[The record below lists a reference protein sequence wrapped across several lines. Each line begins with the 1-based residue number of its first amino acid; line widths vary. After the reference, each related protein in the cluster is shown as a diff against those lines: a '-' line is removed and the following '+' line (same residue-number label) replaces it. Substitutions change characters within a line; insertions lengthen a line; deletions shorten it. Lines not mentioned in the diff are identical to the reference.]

1 MFVNRRSEKAGDP
14 SAERDDLSR
23 HPKSITL
30 TQMYDDSDDRKDDNA
45 SAPKVRLAEKLDELR
60 IHADLCAIF
69 EGPRKFDAK
78 LITGVDAD
86 LIRDVQQIIAK
97 LDKSKQPG
105 KPFLTPARA
114 LGATTLFDSLQEQ
127 GVSTSDYHLY
137 RRPGEVMIVRWIKG
151 DEVDTFYK
159 RLQAH
164 MDVAIKQTREDER
177 QALAWKNDPRTNEY
191 LEALDEAELDMQK
204 WWMRDLLRDHEL
216 ATVRTQT
223 ADEINIGYIADF
235 IMGVGAAAL
244 VGEEF
249 APPGGADDSELA
261 WFFKLFALCGTKDGV
276 EHIVF
281 FVFLQK
287 TDDEF
292 DFGE

>member
-1 MFVNRRSEKAGDP
+1 
-14 SAERDDLSR
+14 
-23 HPKSITL
+23 
-30 TQMYDDSDDRKDDNA
+30 MYDDPDERKDDRA
-45 SAPKVRLAEKLDELR
+45 VAPETRVAEKLDELR

-69 EGPRKFDAK
+69 EGTRKFDAQVK
-78 LITGVDAD
+78 TEIDSD
-86 LIRDVQQIIAK
+86 LIRDVQQIVAK
-97 LDKSKQPG
+97 LEKSKRPG

-114 LGATTLFDSLQEQ
+114 LGASSLFASLEEQ
-127 GVSTSDYHLY
+127 GVSTSDYHVL

-151 DEVDTFYK
+151 EQVETFYK

-177 QALAWKNDPRTNEY
+177 QALGWKNDPSTNAY
-191 LEALDEAELDMQK
+191 LDALDVAELDMQK
-204 WWMRDLLRDHEL
+204 WWMRDLLKDHEL

-223 ADEINIGYIADF
+223 ADEISITYITDF

-249 APPGGADDSELA
+249 APSSGADDSELA
-261 WFFKLFALCGTKDGV
+261 WFFKLFSLCGANEGV

-287 TDDEF
+287 TEDEF

>member
-1 MFVNRRSEKAGDP
+1 
-14 SAERDDLSR
+14 
-23 HPKSITL
+23 
-30 TQMYDDSDDRKDDNA
+30 MYDDPDERKDDKA
-45 SAPKVRLAEKLDELR
+45 SGPETRLKEKLDQLR

-69 EGPRKFDAK
+69 EGTRKFDAQVK
-78 LITGVDAD
+78 TDVDSN
-86 LIRDVQQIIAK
+86 LVRDVQQIVAK
-97 LDKSKQPG
+97 LEKSKKPG

-114 LGATTLFDSLQEQ
+114 LGAATLFASLEEQ
-127 GVSTSDYHLY
+127 GVSTSDYHVY
-137 RRPGEVMIVRWIKG
+137 RRPAEVMIVRWIRG
-151 DEVDTFYK
+151 EQVDTFYK

-177 QALAWKNDPRTNEY
+177 QALAWKNDPDTNAY
-191 LEALDEAELDMQK
+191 LELLDVAELDMQLY
-204 WWMRDLLRDHEL
+204 WMREVLRDHEL

-223 ADEINIGYIADF
+223 ADEINISYIADF
-235 IMGVGAAAL
+235 IMGVGPAEL

-249 APPGGADDSELA
+249 APSSGADDSELA
-261 WFFKLFALCGTKDGV
+261 WFFKLFALCGTREGE

>member
-1 MFVNRRSEKAGDP
+1 
-14 SAERDDLSR
+14 
-23 HPKSITL
+23 
-30 TQMYDDSDDRKDDNA
+30 MYDDPDERKDDQA
-45 SAPKVRLAEKLDELR
+45 SAPEVRLKEKLDELR

-69 EGPRKFDAK
+69 EATRKFDAEVK
-78 LITGVDAD
+78 TDVDAN
-86 LIRDVQQIIAK
+86 LIRDVQQIVAK
-97 LDKSKQPG
+97 LEKSKKPG
-105 KPFLTPARA
+105 RPFLTPARA
-114 LGATTLFDSLQEQ
+114 LGATSLFESLKEQ
-127 GVSTSDYHLY
+127 GITTGDYHVY
-137 RRPGEVMIVRWIKG
+137 RRPSEVMILRWIRG
-151 DEVDTFYK
+151 EEVDTFYK

-177 QALAWKNDPRTNEY
+177 QALAWKNEPATNEY
-191 LEALDEAELDMQK
+191 LDKLDDAELDMPK

-223 ADEINIGYIADF
+223 ADEINISYIADF

-249 APPGGADDSELA
+249 APPNGADDAELA
-261 WFFKLFALCGTKDGV
+261 WFFKLFALCGTLAGV

-287 TDDEF
+287 NDDDF

>member
-1 MFVNRRSEKAGDP
+1 
-14 SAERDDLSR
+14 
-23 HPKSITL
+23 
-30 TQMYDDSDDRKDDNA
+30 MYDDPDERKDDKA
-45 SAPKVRLAEKLDELR
+45 AAPELRLKEKLDELR

-69 EGPRKFDAK
+69 EGTRKFDAQVK
-78 LITGVDAD
+78 TDVDAN
-86 LIRDVQQIIAK
+86 LVRDVQQIVGK
-97 LDKSKQPG
+97 LEKSKKPG
-105 KPFLTPARA
+105 MPFLTPARA
-114 LGATTLFDSLQEQ
+114 LGATTLFESLEVQ
-127 GVSTSDYHLY
+127 GVSTGDYHVL

-151 DEVDTFYK
+151 EQVETFYQ

-177 QALAWKNDPRTNEY
+177 QALAWKNESATNTY
-191 LEALDEAELDMQK
+191 LEKLDEAELDMQK

-223 ADEINIGYIADF
+223 ADEINISYIADF

-249 APPGGADDSELA
+249 APPGGADDAELA
-261 WFFKLFALCGTKDGV
+261 WFFKLFALCGTRDGV
-276 EHIVF
+276 EQIVF

-287 TDDEF
+287 TEEEF
-292 DFGE
+292 DFGP

>member
-1 MFVNRRSEKAGDP
+1 
-14 SAERDDLSR
+14 
-23 HPKSITL
+23 
-30 TQMYDDSDDRKDDNA
+30 MYDDPEERKDDNA
-45 SAPKVRLAEKLDELR
+45 GAPEARLKEKLDQLR

-69 EGPRKFDAK
+69 EGTRKFDAQVK
-78 LITGVDAD
+78 TDVDAN

-97 LDKSKQPG
+97 LDKSKKPG

-114 LGATTLFDSLQEQ
+114 LGATTLFESLEEQ
-127 GVSTSDYHLY
+127 GVTTSDYHVY

-151 DEVDTFYK
+151 EEVATFYK

-177 QALAWKNDPRTNEY
+177 QALAWKNEPATNEY
-191 LEALDEAELDMQK
+191 LDKLDEAELDMQK

-223 ADEINIGYIADF
+223 ADEINISYIADF
-235 IMGVGAAAL
+235 IMGVGPGAL

-249 APPGGADDSELA
+249 APGSGADDAELA
-261 WFFKLFALCGTKDGV
+261 WFFKLFALCGTRENV

-287 TDDEF
+287 TDDDF

>member
-1 MFVNRRSEKAGDP
+1 
-14 SAERDDLSR
+14 
-23 HPKSITL
+23 
-30 TQMYDDSDDRKDDNA
+30 MYDDPEERRDDKA
-45 SAPKVRLAEKLDELR
+45 SAPDIRLKEKLDELR
-60 IHADLCAIF
+60 VHADLCAIF
-69 EGPRKFDAK
+69 EGTRKFDAQVK
-78 LITGVDAD
+78 TDVDTG
-86 LIRDVQQIIAK
+86 LIRDVQQIVAK
-97 LDKSKQPG
+97 LEKSKKPG

-114 LGATTLFDSLQEQ
+114 LGATSLFESLEEQ
-127 GVSTSDYHLY
+127 GVSTGDYHVY

-151 DEVDTFYK
+151 EQVDTFYK

-164 MDVAIKQTREDER
+164 MDVAIKQTREDDR
-177 QALAWKNDPRTNEY
+177 QALAWKNDPATNEY
-191 LEALDEAELDMQK
+191 LEKLDEAELNMQK

-223 ADEINIGYIADF
+223 ADEINISYIADF

-249 APPGGADDSELA
+249 APPMSADDAELA
-261 WFFKLFALCGTKDGV
+261 WFFKLFALCGSKNGL

-287 TDDEF
+287 TDEDF

>member
-1 MFVNRRSEKAGDP
+1 MFDESNEPKDERPSEP
-14 SAERDDLSR
+14 ETRL
-23 HPKSITL
+23 
-30 TQMYDDSDDRKDDNA
+30 KD
-45 SAPKVRLAEKLDELR
+45 KLDELR

-69 EGPRKFDAK
+69 EGTRKFEANLVTD
-78 LITGVDAD
+78 VDPN

-114 LGATTLFDSLQEQ
+114 LGATTLVESLEAQ
-127 GVSTSDYHLY
+127 GVTTNDYHIH
-137 RRPGEVMIVRWIKG
+137 RRPGEVMLVRWLKG
-151 DEVDTFYK
+151 DQVETFYK

-164 MDVAIKQTREDER
+164 MDVAIRQTREDER
-177 QALAWKNDPRTNEY
+177 QALGWKNDPAINTY
-191 LEALDEAELDMQK
+191 LDRLDEATLDMQT
-204 WWMRDLLRDHEL
+204 WWMRDLLRNHEL
-216 ATVRTQT
+216 TTVRTQT
-223 ADEINIGYIADF
+223 ADEINIGYLTEF
-235 IMGVGAAAL
+235 IMGVGPSAV

-249 APPGGADDSELA
+249 APPDGADESMLA
-261 WFFKLFALCGTKDGV
+261 WFFKLFALCGSKDGI

-287 TDDEF
+287 TSEDDF